1 MVEYWQCDSG
11 NGSLTHQW
19 GEFSINL
26 FMNIS
31 NWIKFWQK
39 HIIGEFPSYAFMK
52 PSEEIQTESPKE
64 K

>member
-1 MVEYWQCDSG
+1 
-11 NGSLTHQW
+11 
-19 GEFSINL
+19 
-26 FMNIS
+26 MNIS

-39 HIIGEFPSYAFMK
+39 HIIEFPSYAFMK